1 MAYSKSANLKDV
13 AVDMEKCIR
22 IVQAKFSQPLSDIQ
36 MQNCSVRVFAL
47 DSVNTSRLSASELG
61 DGYLELI
68 EPKNCRRREFERFT
82 CNDQDTFIL
91 SAISD
96 AYENLVDRCIKH
108 TIMNLKLQEEQ
119 NTQIDESSL
128 EGGNL
133 WNWRIVTCL
142 SIFLSTWITILSQNN
157 LPFPPCIDS

>member
-1 MAYSKSANLKDV
+1 MY
-13 AVDMEKCIR
+13 
-22 IVQAKFSQPLSDIQ
+22 LSDIQ

-68 EPKNCRRREFERFT
+68 APKNCRRREFERFT

-96 AYENLVDRCIKH
+96 TYENLVDRCINH
-108 TIMNLKLQEEQ
+108 TIMNLKL
-119 NTQIDESSL
+119 IPL
-128 EGGNL
+128 
-133 WNWRIVTCL
+133 
-142 SIFLSTWITILSQNN
+142 
-157 LPFPPCIDS
+157 